1 MLDHMTGGRACA
13 GFARGYQRR
22 WVDVMAQQTHGVSG
36 TLPHHHDAI
45 DQTNR
50 EAFEENWQIIKKCW
64 TEEMLTFKGKYWK
77 VPAGA
82 TLGSRDH
89 GKIRQGRREWHADL
103 GRRGAEAV
111 AEAVP
116 ASVPAVCIVAELYSL
131 GCA

>member
-1 MLDHMTGGRACA
+1 
-13 GFARGYQRR
+13 
-22 WVDVMAQQTHGVSG
+22 MAQQTHGVSG

-50 EAFEENWQIIKKCW
+50 EAFEENWQIIKTCW

-82 TLGSRDH
+82 TPWDLETTVKY
-89 GKIRQGRREWHADL
+89 GKGVENGHADV

-111 AEAVP
+111 AETVP
-116 ASVPAVCIVAELYSL
+116 AGVPAVRVVA
-131 GCA
+131 